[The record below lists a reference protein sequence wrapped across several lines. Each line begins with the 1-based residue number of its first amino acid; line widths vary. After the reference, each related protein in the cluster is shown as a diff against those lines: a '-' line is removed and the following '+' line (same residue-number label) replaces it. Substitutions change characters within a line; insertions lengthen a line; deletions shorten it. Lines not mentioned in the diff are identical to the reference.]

1 MNYKKKHNKIKRLVI
16 TTGALLLLAGSPIV
30 QNNSLGEYMNTM
42 TGTITAQAAELPS
55 QQDGW
60 DQEIVG
66 KYQIMQEVILRT
78 LGFKMMSQVIGI
90 Y

>member
-1 MNYKKKHNKIKRLVI
+1 MFMQI
-16 TTGALLLLAGSPIV
+16 
-30 QNNSLGEYMNTM
+30 
-42 TGTITAQAAELPS
+42 S

-78 LGFKMMSQVIGI
+78 LGFKMMSPVIGI